1 MPGATQP
8 RHQAA
13 HNLSAHAT
21 GQQSRAA
28 GQHHRAT
35 RTEQVTKQQDFPG
48 VSQSPLRR
56 LAPKAPEIQASNSA
70 PPTPGLQ
77 VAIPDTRLH
86 GQSGSSAAAPVVVP
100 RSQTSNSAA
109 KAAGMQVVMP
119 DAKSGSSAAA
129 RVGVNRPHTTNST
142 SYTAGL
148 QVATL
153 DRGLQGQSSS
163 SVPAHAGSTQTHSK
177 NSTSY
182 TAGLQ
187 VATLDRGLQGQSSS
201 SVPAHAR
208 SGQSHSAN
216 SSSHTAGL
224 QVATPDTGLQGQSGS
239 SAPAHMKFQFQ
250 RSDIRG
256 SPAAEQAGKPGPGQ
270 HGLAASSTTAGA
282 SPVEFE
288 TASDGGHVAADEA
301 AVSMAGECEQH
312 QQLSGGQTK
321 KVRRGGRASQSR

>member
-163 SVPAHAGSTQTHSK
+163 SVPAHA
-177 NSTSY
+177 
-182 TAGLQ
+182 
-187 VATLDRGLQGQSSS
+187 
-201 SVPAHAR
+201 R